1 MGMKKTVVMVA
12 IVAVFAG
19 LILFR
24 GHQQGR
30 IKSALPE
37 EEVARVETVHLREM
51 DLAEVVEFTASIEP
65 EEQSAVVPKVPG
77 RTVLE
82 VFVREG
88 DRVKKGQPLAS
99 LDRSLVHRQ
108 LEEARTFYETAA
120 ADYER
125 YQSLYKEEVI
135 SRQAADQARARYTQ
149 AKSAYEQARIM
160 GGYHTITAPAEGIVA
175 RRFIDPG
182 DTAPQGPAFLIFRQ
196 DNVKAVGAVPERL
209 FPAIVPGDK
218 VTMLVDAL
226 PGREFMAVVTII
238 SPVIDPAT
246 RTGQIEVT
254 LPSEGVI
261 LPGMFARARITSGE
275 KRVMALPLEAVSR
288 LAGTGETI
296 CYVAEGGKAVLRV
309 ISTGIEREGFVEIT
323 GGLDPGEEV
332 ITTRAGIVRDGTR
345 IEVYRR

>member
-1 MGMKKTVVMVA
+1 MKKTVVMVA
-12 IVAVFAG
+12 IVAAFAG

-24 GHQQGR
+24 EHQQSR
-30 IKSALPE
+30 IKSAPSE
-37 EEVARVETVHLREM
+37 EDLARVETVHLREM
-51 DLAEVVEFTASIEP
+51 DLAEVVEFTADIEP

-88 DRVKKGQPLAS
+88 DRVKKDQPLAS
-99 LDRSLVHRQ
+99 LDRSLVLRQ

-135 SRQAADQARARYTQ
+135 SRQAADAARARYTQ
-149 AKSAYEQARIM
+149 AKSAYEQAKIM
-160 GGYHTITAPAEGIVA
+160 GGYHIITAPAEGIVA

-182 DTAPQGPAFLIFRQ
+182 DTAPQGPVFLIFRQ

-209 FPAIVPGDK
+209 FPAIARGDK
-218 VTMLVDAL
+218 VALLVDAL
-226 PGREFMAVVTII
+226 PGREFTAAVSNT
-238 SPVIDPAT
+238 SPVIDQAT
-246 RTGQIEVT
+246 RTGKVEVT

-261 LPGMFARARITSGE
+261 LPGMFARARITSGV
-275 KRVMALPLEAVSR
+275 KRVLALPREAVLR
-288 LAGTGETI
+288 LTGTGETI
-296 CYVAEGGKAVLRV
+296 CYVAEGGRAVLRV
-309 ISTGIEREGFVEIT
+309 ISTGIEQEGFVEIT
-323 GGLDPGEEV
+323 GGLNPDEEV
-332 ITTRAGIVRDGTR
+332 ITTRAGTVRDGTR